1 MTTIS
6 RRDFARTTV
15 AVASALAITP
25 ARADSPDDPAG
36 RSASLGS
43 SDTAAATRPFCFFSK
58 HLPDLNWADLATAVV
73 DMGYDGV
80 DLTVRPGGHVAPER
94 AAADL
99 PRAVDAIRAKGTAV
113 RMITTGLT
121 AAADPTARPILQ
133 AAGKAG
139 VRLVKPGYW
148 KYALVD
154 VRAEIAAMIR
164 DVTDLAAL
172 ARDCGVELGVHNH
185 TGNVG
190 GGIWD
195 IAPHMDTLDA
205 RAVGYYFDPRHAVV
219 EGGGAGWKTAT
230 LLVAP
235 RLKMMAVKD
244 FFWARQAGA
253 WKIQDCPLG
262 EGMVDWPWFTKAIN
276 QTTFAGP
283 ISVHFE
289 YTIPGATPDEVRRNT
304 IAAGRRDLAFI
315 RAQFDAAHTSA
326 SRG

>member
-36 RSASLGS
+36 PSASLGS
-43 SDTAAATRPFCFFSK
+43 SDAAAATRPFCFFSK

-276 QTTFAGP
+276 QTPFAGP

-315 RAQFDAAHTSA
+315 RAQFDATHTSA